1 MQLARKTAIT
11 GAMIF
16 AATTIALIAILVF
29 LR

>member
-11 GAMIF
+11 GVSIF
-16 AATTIALIAILVF
+16 VATTVALIAILVF